1 MRGGRM
7 FNFRSFGKIIPNAA
21 ILVVA
26 LFFVGTSVPAAS
38 SQTLFTTQT
47 PGSIGQSDGGGVNYE
62 LGTAFQTN
70 TTGQITAIRFWKD
83 ASESGT
89 HEGNIWSV
97 TGQLLAL
104 VTFANETA
112 SGWQQQALTT
122 PLTISADTRYVVSVN
137 TGNTKYVATTSGLA
151 SQVINGNL
159 SSVVGKNGLYG
170 NPGMFPT
177 NSWQNSNYFRDI
189 VFVPD
194 ATLTVNAGTLSLDFG
209 NVAISSSSH
218 QNVTLTN
225 RGTSNVTISNVGIS
239 GAGFVASGVPAGL
252 IMSAGQTATLTV
264 TFAPAATGI
273 VTGSVTVTSNGTNSP
288 AQIALFGT
296 GVTTVAHSAA
306 LSWAA
311 STSAIIGYNCY
322 SSTVSGGPYAKLNTL
337 PVLATSYTDA
347 VVQSGNTYYFVVT
360 SVDSNNVESTFSN
373 EVSATIP

>member
-1 MRGGRM
+1 M
-7 FNFRSFGKIIPNAA
+7 FNFRSFGKIILNAA

-26 LFFVGTSVPAAS
+26 LFFVGTSVPVAS

-89 HEGNIWSV
+89 HEGNIWSF
-97 TGQLLAL
+97 TGQLLAS

-122 PLTISADTRYVVSVN
+122 PLTISANTRYVVSVN

-151 SQVINGNL
+151 SQVTNGNL
-159 SSVVGKNGLYG
+159 SSVVGNNGLYG

-194 ATLTVNAGTLSLDFG
+194 ATLTVNALSLDFG

-225 RGTSNVTISNVGIS
+225 GGTSNVTISNIGIS
-239 GAGFVASGVPAGL
+239 
-252 IMSAGQTATLTV
+252 
-264 TFAPAATGI
+264 
-273 VTGSVTVTSNGTNSP
+273 
-288 AQIALFGT
+288 
-296 GVTTVAHSAA
+296 
-306 LSWAA
+306 
-311 STSAIIGYNCY
+311 
-322 SSTVSGGPYAKLNTL
+322 
-337 PVLATSYTDA
+337 
-347 VVQSGNTYYFVVT
+347 
-360 SVDSNNVESTFSN
+360 
-373 EVSATIP
+373 